1 MTSER
6 VRPGAL
12 VAGFILLAVG
22 TAMLLDTTG
31 LTDIRVGRL
40 LPPFILIALGSAIV
54 LDKGSVAV
62 VARRKIREDHGDLE
76 ERVRPRHWRRRGTGG
91 IWLIGIGVWMLVS
104 QTHLFGLS
112 YETSWP
118 LFIILSG
125 LIIMIRGTR

>member
-1 MTSER
+1 MTSAR

-12 VAGFILLAVG
+12 VAGFILLAAG

-62 VARRKIREDHGDLE
+62 VRRPIGGDG

>member
-12 VAGFILLAVG
+12 VAGFILLAAG

-62 VARRKIREDHGDLE
+62 ARRQVGEDE